1 MATANSKY
9 RLTHLVSISI
19 TELKSG
25 GRASRVENSFAVRK
39 KKLYEEVM
47 EQISRLIESGNYNV
61 GDRLPSLQEL
71 SEMFAVGKPTLRE
84 ALSVLAAIGTLEI
97 RHGSGIF
104 IKRLPLK
111 PHYEILSRLGEV
123 DNEKLLYW
131 LEFRRAVEV
140 EAARL
145 AAERRDEN
153 DIRAIEEAEG
163 RMEEGIRQG
172 KVASREDYLF
182 HYRIAQATHN
192 PIFTQISM
200 TNEPMLQ
207 QYFELSLRQS
217 LATPWRRELVIEEH
231 REIIDSIKKGR
242 PHEARRAM
250 LEHITNVI
258 RKVQLLEGM
267 SGNKSNKEEGKVE
280 DEKNT

>member
-1 MATANSKY
+1 M
-9 RLTHLVSISI
+9 
-19 TELKSG
+19 
-25 GRASRVENSFAVRK
+25 ENSFAVRK

-47 EQISRLIESGNYNV
+47 EQISRLIESGNYQV

-84 ALSVLAAIGTLEI
+84 ALSVLAALGTVEI

-111 PHYEILSRLGEV
+111 PRYEILSRLGEV

-145 AAERRDEN
+145 AALRRNES
-153 DIRAIEEAEG
+153 DILAIEEAES

-182 HYRIAQATHN
+182 HHYIAQATHN
-192 PIFTQISM
+192 PIFVQISM

-207 QYFELSLRQS
+207 QYFELSQRQT
-217 LATPWRRELVIEEH
+217 LATPWRRDLVIDEH
-231 REIIDSIKKGR
+231 RQILEGIRKGC

-250 LEHITNVI
+250 LEHITNVV
-258 RKVQLLEGM
+258 RKVQFLEGL
-267 SGNKSNKEEGKVE
+267 SSTKEEGRVE